1 MERTAGERT
10 AGERTAGEH
19 TAGEHT
25 AVKPLVIARGGAS
38 AEAPEHTIAAFEAAL
53 AEGADALALRVRLSR
68 DGHPV
73 AFGPATLERT
83 TDGRGPV
90 GELTVRELKRLDA
103 GGWKGSRFKGQRV
116 QTLQEVLERF
126 RDRTRFWIELPDGDD
141 AGSGIEERVISTLE
155 IYEVDERCLVQSAN
169 REALGRVRTLNPA
182 IPIGA
187 LWSAG
192 SLASALPAPGT
203 AEALCPAVEVLQ
215 AGDVEKIRAAGLG
228 CYVWTVNEP
237 ALADRLVGW
246 CVDGILTDRPGLMR
260 ACVGR
265 A

>member
-1 MERTAGERT
+1 MEHPAGQ
-10 AGERTAGEH
+10 
-19 TAGEHT
+19 
-25 AVKPLVIARGGAS
+25 PLVIARGGAS

-90 GELTVRELKRLDA
+90 GERTVQELKRLDA
-103 GGWKGSRFKGQRV
+103 GAWKGLCFRGQRV

-126 RDRTRFWIELPDGDD
+126 RERTRFWIELPDGGDPQ
-141 AGSGIEERVISTLE
+141 SGIEERVISMLE
-155 IYEVDERCLVQSAN
+155 IYETVERCLVQSADPT
-169 REALGRVRTLNPA
+169 ALGRVRALNPA
-182 IPIGA
+182 VRLGV

-192 SLASALPAPGT
+192 GLASALPPPGT
-203 AEALCPAVEVLQ
+203 AEALCPAVEVLR
-215 AGDVEKIRAAGLG
+215 AADVERIRAAGLG

-237 ALADRLVGW
+237 AVADRLVGW
-246 CVDGILTDRPGLMR
+246 CVDGIFTDRPGLVR
-260 ACVGR
+260 SRIAR
-265 A
+265 T

>member
-1 MERTAGERT
+1 MEHPAGQ
-10 AGERTAGEH
+10 
-19 TAGEHT
+19 
-25 AVKPLVIARGGAS
+25 PLVIARGGAS

-68 DGHPV
+68 DGHPM

-83 TDGRGPV
+83 TDGHGPV
-90 GELTVRELKRLDA
+90 GERTVRELKRLDA
-103 GGWKGSRFKGQRV
+103 GGWKGPRFGGQRI

-126 RDRTRFWIELPDGDD
+126 RDRTRFWIELPGGADVGT
-141 AGSGIEERVISTLE
+141 AVEERAVSTLE
-155 IYEVDERCLVQSAN
+155 IYEAVERCLVQSADPK
-169 REALGRVRTLNPA
+169 ALGRVRALNPVV
-182 IPIGA
+182 PLGA

-203 AEALCPAVEVLQ
+203 AEAICPAIEVLRV
-215 AGDVEKIRAAGLG
+215 ADVERIRAAGLG

-246 CVDGILTDRPGLMR
+246 GVDGIFTDRPRLVR
-260 ACVGR
+260 AR
-265 A
+265 IART